1 MNVYH
6 ELCAIIGVDKEKCV
20 NCHACISACPVK
32 YCNDGSGDHVTVNPN
47 LCIGCGN
54 CLLHCSHKARYYTDD
69 FEEFQ
74 KNLGNGEKMIAIVA
88 PSAAANF
95 PGQYL
100 NLNGWLKS
108 KGIEAVFDVSFGA
121 ELTVKSYLE
130 HLKKNRP
137 QAMIAQPCPAIVTYI
152 EIYQPELI
160 KYLVPCDSPM
170 IHTIKMVRRYYPV
183 YRNHKVAVISPCMAK
198 KREFRET
205 GLGDYNIAFLSI
217 DRHLKSNRLSLH
229 DFPKANFDN
238 PPAERAVLF
247 STPGGLL
254 QTTERTFPN
263 IRHKTRRIEGIP
275 LIYDYLKKLDS
286 VIKTGKSPV
295 LIDCLNCEMGC
306 NGGTLTLAQKEAH
319 QDEIEFWIRQR
330 SKEMQEYYK
339 SISYDD
345 EMMSSK
351 QVEDTIA
358 RYWEDGLYTRSYF
371 DLSKNFGLKQPD
383 KKELTHIFAS
393 MHKYN
398 AADIYNCTAC
408 GYNSCEGMAVAIFNK
423 LNRPENCHFYLHKET
438 ELSHHEIIKN
448 EAKYRS
454 IFDNSTG
461 GIYQS
466 LPDGRILTANPAC
479 ARILGYD
486 SPEDILSSIKQLGR
500 DLFVSPE
507 RRDELVRLMDEQ
519 GFVEG
524 FEYKAYRKDGSIID
538 VSINAHVVRDEDNNF
553 LFYEGMLEDVTEK
566 KRMNELKIAKEAA
579 EAASHAKSEFLANM
593 SHEIRTPMNAIIGFS
608 NLALKADLNP
618 RQRDYVSK
626 VHNAGASLLGI
637 INGILD
643 FSKIEAGKLQIEN
656 IEFDV
661 DTILNNVA
669 TVVAQKVQEKNL
681 EFLFNISPDVPS
693 HLVGDSLRLAQ
704 VLTNLVNNA
713 VKFTEKGDVELKVEL
728 VKKDA
733 DRVKLLF
740 SVRDTGIGMKKEQAM
755 QLFQAFTQ
763 ADSSTTRKY
772 GGTGLG
778 LSISKSLIELMGGEI
793 SVESDEGKGSTFSFT
808 VWLGQ
813 SLRERQKWRLI
824 PAELNGLRTLVV
836 DDNQSA
842 REILTGMLAKFPL
855 EISSAASGMEA
866 VAAVQAADEG
876 NPFKLILMDL
886 SMPVM
891 DGIEATRIIKEK
903 AGLRNVP
910 AVVMV
915 TAYGREELRDR
926 ADKAGVDGF
935 LDKPV
940 CPSMLTDTIMRLFSS
955 REDGTTKS
963 AVPLPDDE
971 RKYNLQGAHVLLVED
986 NNINQQLAVELLE
999 IVGVTADVADNG
1011 REAVDK
1017 LCKAKEP
1024 PAYDMVLMDIQMPE
1038 LDGYEAT
1045 RIIRSD
1051 ARFRTLP
1058 IIAMTAHVLMKDKQ
1072 KILEVGM
1079 KDHITKPID
1088 PDRMFRI
1095 MEKYYHKN
1103 KGAISAAGKRKID
1116 VKEAL
1121 PATVSTIPDIPGI
1134 DTASGLKRAAGNGK
1148 LYLNVLKKFTD
1159 SYLDVPGS
1167 ICKALEAGDR
1177 QLAERLAHTVKGV
1190 AGNIGAVG
1198 VQEMAQ
1204 ELEQSI
1210 RKNDSASRTEQVRTR
1225 FADIL
1230 MLQIANLRAN
1240 IGEVPEENQFAPAR
1254 VIDPGLM
1261 KTMIT
1266 KLETLLLADDTEALD
1281 YFESVEKELSAV
1293 MPAADFNNLK
1303 KSIADYE
1310 FDAALQA
1317 LNPTLQN
1324 LH

>member
-1 MNVYH
+1 MKIHH

-54 CLLHCSHKARYYTDD
+54 CLVHCSHKARYYTDD
-69 FEEFQ
+69 FAEFQ
-74 KNLGNGEKMIAIVA
+74 KNLGSGESMIAIVA

-108 KGIEAVFDVSFGA
+108 KGIKAVFDVSFGA

-160 KYLVPCDSPM
+160 KYLVPYDSPM
-170 IHTIKMVRRYYPV
+170 IHTIKMIRRYYPA
-183 YRNHKVAVISPCMAK
+183 YRNHKIAVISPCMAK

-217 DRHLKSNRLSLH
+217 DRHLKSSGLSLQ
-229 DFPKANFDN
+229 DFPKENFDN

-254 QTTERTFPN
+254 QTMERTFPN

-306 NGGTLTLAQKEAH
+306 NGGTLTLAQKETH

-330 SKEMQEYYK
+330 AEEMRDYYK

-351 QVEDTIA
+351 QIEDTIA
-358 RYWEDGLYTRSYF
+358 KYWEDGLYTRSYI
-371 DLSKNFGLKQPD
+371 DLSKNYILKQPD
-383 KKELTHIFAS
+383 KDELGNIFAS

-423 LNRPENCHFYLHKET
+423 LNRPENCHFYLQKET
-438 ELSHHEIIKN
+438 ELSHHEIIKS

-479 ARILGYD
+479 AKILGYA
-486 SPEDILSSIKQLGR
+486 SPEDIVSSIKQLGT
-500 DLFVSPE
+500 DLFVSRE
-507 RRDELVRLMDEQ
+507 RRDELVRLMNEQ

-553 LFYEGMLEDVTEK
+553 LFYEGILEDITEK
-566 KRMNELKIAKEAA
+566 KRMSELKIAKEAA
-579 EAASHAKSEFLANM
+579 EAASHAKSDFLANM

-618 RQRDYVSK
+618 RQRDYISK
-626 VHNAGASLLGI
+626 VHNAGVSLLGL

-661 DTILNNVA
+661 DTVLNDVA

-681 EFLFNISPDVPS
+681 EFLFNISPEVPS
-693 HLVGDSLRLAQ
+693 LLMGDALRLAQ

-728 VKKDA
+728 VDKDA
-733 DRVKLLF
+733 DRVKILF
-740 SVRDTGIGMKKEQAM
+740 AVRDTGIGMKKEQAR

-793 SVESDEGKGSTFSFT
+793 SVESEEGKGSTFSFS
-808 VWLGQ
+808 VWFGL
-813 SLRERQKWRLI
+813 SLRERQKRRLI
-824 PAELNGLRTLVV
+824 PAELNGLRALVV

-842 REILTGMLAKFPL
+842 REIVTGMLAQFPF
-855 EISSAASGMEA
+855 EIANAASGTEA
-866 VAAVQAADEG
+866 VAAVQDADG
-876 NPFKLILMDL
+876 SNPYKLVLMDL

-891 DGIEATRIIKEK
+891 DGIEATQIIKEK
-903 AGLRNVP
+903 AGLQNVP

-926 ADKAGVDGF
+926 ADQAGVDGF

-940 CPSMLTDTIMRLFSS
+940 CPSMLMDTIIRLLSS
-955 REDGTTKS
+955 REDKTAGRTLPAS
-963 AVPLPDDE
+963 MPDDARE
-971 RKYNLQGAHVLLVED
+971 YNLEGAYVLLVED
-986 NNINQQLAVELLE
+986 NNINQELAVELLE
-999 IVGVTADVADNG
+999 SVGVKADVADNG
-1011 REAVDK
+1011 RQAVDM
-1017 LCKAKEP
+1017 LCQAQTP

-1051 ARFRTLP
+1051 ARFQALP
-1058 IIAMTAHVLMKDKQ
+1058 IIAMTAHAMVKDKQ
-1072 KILEVGM
+1072 RILAAGM

-1088 PDRMFRI
+1088 PDRMFKT
-1095 MEKYYHKN
+1095 MEKYYSKN
-1103 KGAISAAGKRKID
+1103 KAAAAPKRGV
-1116 VKEAL
+1116 VKAAVAQTARI
-1121 PATVSTIPDIPGI
+1121 PAVPGI
-1134 DTASGLKRAAGNGK
+1134 DTDSGLKRAAGNGK
-1148 LYLNVLKKFTD
+1148 LYLNMLKKFMD
-1159 SYLDVPGS
+1159 NYAEAPGN
-1167 ICKALEAGDR
+1167 ICQALGKGDR

-1198 VQEMAQ
+1198 VQKMAQ

-1210 RKNDSASRTEQVRTR
+1210 RENDAAELTEQIRRR
-1225 FADIL
+1225 FADTL
-1230 MLQIANLRAN
+1230 MLQIADLRAH
-1240 IGEVPEENQFAPAR
+1240 IGDVPEGSRSVPAG
-1254 VIDPGLM
+1254 VVDSGLM
-1261 KTMIT
+1261 KTIMSRL
-1266 KLETLLLADDTEALD
+1266 KALLMADDTEAVD
-1281 YFESVEKELSAV
+1281 YFEAVEKDLSAC
-1293 MPAADFNNLK
+1293 MPAADYNNLK
-1303 KSIADYE
+1303 KSLVEYE

-1317 LNPTLQN
+1317 LNRTLQN
-1324 LH
+1324 FH

>member
-1 MNVYH
+1 MKIHH

-54 CLLHCSHKARYYTDD
+54 CLVHCSHKARYYTDD
-69 FEEFQ
+69 FAEFQ
-74 KNLGNGEKMIAIVA
+74 NNLGSGESMIAIVA

-108 KGIEAVFDVSFGA
+108 KGIKAVFDVSFGA

-160 KYLVPCDSPM
+160 KYLVPYDSPM
-170 IHTIKMVRRYYPV
+170 IHTIKMIRRYYPA
-183 YRNHKVAVISPCMAK
+183 YRDHKIAVISPCMAK

-217 DRHLKSNRLSLH
+217 DRHLKSSGLSLQ
-229 DFPKANFDN
+229 DFPKENFDN

-254 QTTERTFPN
+254 QTMERTFPN

-306 NGGTLTLAQKEAH
+306 NGGTLTLAQKETH

-330 SKEMQEYYK
+330 AEEMREYYK

-351 QVEDTIA
+351 QIEDTIA
-358 RYWEDGLYTRSYF
+358 KYWEDGLYTRSYI
-371 DLSKNFGLKQPD
+371 DLSKNYVLKQPD
-383 KKELTHIFAS
+383 KNELSNIFAS

-423 LNRPENCHFYLHKET
+423 LNRPENCHFYLQKET
-438 ELSHHEIIKN
+438 ELSHHEIIKS

-479 ARILGYD
+479 AKILGYA
-486 SPEDILSSIKQLGR
+486 SPEDIVSSIKQLGQ
-500 DLFVSPE
+500 DLFVSRE

-553 LFYEGMLEDVTEK
+553 LFYEGILEDITEK
-566 KRMNELKIAKEAA
+566 KRMSELKIAKEAA
-579 EAASHAKSEFLANM
+579 EAASHAKSDFLANM

-618 RQRDYVSK
+618 RQRDYISK
-626 VHNAGASLLGI
+626 VHNAGVSLLGL

-661 DTILNNVA
+661 DTVLNDVA

-681 EFLFNISPDVPS
+681 EFLFNISPEVPS
-693 HLVGDSLRLAQ
+693 LLMGDALRLAQ

-713 VKFTEKGDVELKVEL
+713 VKFTEKGDVELKVDL
-728 VKKDA
+728 LDNDA
-733 DRVKLLF
+733 DRVKILF
-740 SVRDTGIGMKKEQAM
+740 AVRDTGIGMKKEQAR

-793 SVESDEGKGSTFSFT
+793 SVESEEGKGSTFSFS
-808 VWLGQ
+808 VWFGL
-813 SLRERQKWRLI
+813 SLRERQKRRLI
-824 PAELNGLRTLVV
+824 PAELNGLRALVV

-842 REILTGMLAKFPL
+842 REIVTGMLAQFPF
-855 EISSAASGMEA
+855 EIANAASGTEA
-866 VAAVQAADEG
+866 VAAVQEADES
-876 NPFKLILMDL
+876 NPYKLVLMDL

-891 DGIEATRIIKEK
+891 DGIEATQIIKEK
-903 AGLRNVP
+903 AGLKNVP

-926 ADKAGVDGF
+926 ADQAGVDGF

-940 CPSMLTDTIMRLFSS
+940 CPSMLMDTIIRL
-955 REDGTTKS
+955 
-963 AVPLPDDE
+963 
-971 RKYNLQGAHVLLVED
+971 
-986 NNINQQLAVELLE
+986 
-999 IVGVTADVADNG
+999 
-1011 REAVDK
+1011 
-1017 LCKAKEP
+1017 
-1024 PAYDMVLMDIQMPE
+1024 
-1038 LDGYEAT
+1038 
-1045 RIIRSD
+1045 
-1051 ARFRTLP
+1051 
-1058 IIAMTAHVLMKDKQ
+1058 
-1072 KILEVGM
+1072 
-1079 KDHITKPID
+1079 
-1088 PDRMFRI
+1088 
-1095 MEKYYHKN
+1095 
-1103 KGAISAAGKRKID
+1103 
-1116 VKEAL
+1116 
-1121 PATVSTIPDIPGI
+1121 
-1134 DTASGLKRAAGNGK
+1134 
-1148 LYLNVLKKFTD
+1148 
-1159 SYLDVPGS
+1159 
-1167 ICKALEAGDR
+1167 
-1177 QLAERLAHTVKGV
+1177 
-1190 AGNIGAVG
+1190 
-1198 VQEMAQ
+1198 
-1204 ELEQSI
+1204 
-1210 RKNDSASRTEQVRTR
+1210 
-1225 FADIL
+1225 
-1230 MLQIANLRAN
+1230 
-1240 IGEVPEENQFAPAR
+1240 
-1254 VIDPGLM
+1254 
-1261 KTMIT
+1261 
-1266 KLETLLLADDTEALD
+1266 
-1281 YFESVEKELSAV
+1281 LS
-1293 MPAADFNNLK
+1293 
-1303 KSIADYE
+1303 
-1310 FDAALQA
+1310 
-1317 LNPTLQN
+1317 
-1324 LH
+1324 

>member
-1 MNVYH
+1 MKIHH

-54 CLLHCSHKARYYTDD
+54 CLVHCSHKARYYTDD
-69 FEEFQ
+69 FAEFQ
-74 KNLGNGEKMIAIVA
+74 NNLGSGESMIAIVA

-108 KGIEAVFDVSFGA
+108 KGIKAVFDVSFGA

-160 KYLVPCDSPM
+160 KYLVPYDSPM
-170 IHTIKMVRRYYPV
+170 IHTIKMIRRYYPA
-183 YRNHKVAVISPCMAK
+183 YSDHKIAVISPCMAQ

-217 DRHLKSNRLSLH
+217 DRHLKSSGLSLQ
-229 DFPKANFDN
+229 DFPKENFDN

-254 QTTERTFPN
+254 QTMERTFPN

-306 NGGTLTLAQKEAH
+306 NGGTLTLAQKETH

-330 SKEMQEYYK
+330 AEEMREYYK

-351 QVEDTIA
+351 QIEDTIA
-358 RYWEDGLYTRSYF
+358 KYWEDGLYTRSYI
-371 DLSKNFGLKQPD
+371 DLSKNYVLKQPD
-383 KKELTHIFAS
+383 KDELSNIFAS

-423 LNRPENCHFYLHKET
+423 LNRPENCHFYLQKET
-438 ELSHHEIIKN
+438 ELSHHEIIKS

-479 ARILGYD
+479 AKILGYA
-486 SPEDILSSIKQLGR
+486 SPEDIVSSIKQLGT
-500 DLFVSPE
+500 DLFVSRE
-507 RRDELVRLMDEQ
+507 RRDELVRLMNEQ

-553 LFYEGMLEDVTEK
+553 LFYEGILEDITEK
-566 KRMNELKIAKEAA
+566 KRMSELKIAKEAA
-579 EAASHAKSEFLANM
+579 EAASHAKSDFLANM

-618 RQRDYVSK
+618 RQRDYISK
-626 VHNAGASLLGI
+626 VHNAGVSLLGL

-661 DTILNNVA
+661 DTVLNDVA

-681 EFLFNISPDVPS
+681 EFLFNISPEVPS
-693 HLVGDSLRLAQ
+693 LLMGDALRLAQ

-728 VKKDA
+728 VDKDA
-733 DRVKLLF
+733 DRVKILF
-740 SVRDTGIGMKKEQAM
+740 AVRDTGIGMKKEQAR

-793 SVESDEGKGSTFSFT
+793 SVESEEGKGSTFSFS
-808 VWLGQ
+808 VWFGL
-813 SLRERQKWRLI
+813 SLRERQKRRLI
-824 PAELNGLRTLVV
+824 PAELNGLRALVV

-842 REILTGMLAKFPL
+842 REIVTGMLAQFPF
-855 EISSAASGMEA
+855 EIANAASGTEA
-866 VAAVQAADEG
+866 VAAVQDADES

-891 DGIEATRIIKEK
+891 DGIEATQIIKEK
-903 AGLRNVP
+903 AGLKNVP

-926 ADKAGVDGF
+926 ADQAGVDGF

-940 CPSMLTDTIMRLFSS
+940 CPSMLMDTIIRLLSS
-955 REDGTTKS
+955 REDKTAGRTLPES
-963 AVPLPDDE
+963 LPDDARE
-971 RKYNLQGAHVLLVED
+971 YNLEGAYVLLVED
-986 NNINQQLAVELLE
+986 NNINQELAVELLE
-999 IVGVTADVADNG
+999 SVGVKADVADNG
-1011 REAVDK
+1011 RQAVDM
-1017 LCKAKEP
+1017 LCQAQTP

-1051 ARFRTLP
+1051 ARFQALP
-1058 IIAMTAHVLMKDKQ
+1058 IIAMTAHAMVKDKQ
-1072 KILEVGM
+1072 RILAAGM

-1088 PDRMFRI
+1088 PDRMFKT
-1095 MEKYYHKN
+1095 MEKYYSKN
-1103 KGAISAAGKRKID
+1103 KAAAAPKRGV
-1116 VKEAL
+1116 VKAAVAQTVRI
-1121 PATVSTIPDIPGI
+1121 PAVPGI
-1134 DTASGLKRAAGNGK
+1134 DTDSGLKRAAGNGK
-1148 LYLNVLKKFTD
+1148 LYLNMLKKFMDNYAGT
-1159 SYLDVPGS
+1159 PGN
-1167 ICKALEAGDR
+1167 ICLALGKGDR

-1190 AGNIGAVG
+1190 AGNIGAAD
-1198 VQEMAQ
+1198 VQKMAQ

-1210 RKNDSASRTEQVRTR
+1210 RENDAAELTEQIRKR
-1225 FADIL
+1225 FADTL
-1230 MLQIANLRAN
+1230 LLQIAGLKAH
-1240 IGEVPEENQFAPAR
+1240 IGDVPEGSRSVPAG
-1254 VIDPGLM
+1254 VVDSGLM
-1261 KTMIT
+1261 KTIMSRL
-1266 KLETLLLADDTEALD
+1266 KALLMADDTEAVD
-1281 YFESVEKELSAV
+1281 YFEAVEKDLSAC
-1293 MPAADFNNLK
+1293 MPAADYNNLK
-1303 KSIADYE
+1303 KSLVEYD

-1317 LNPTLQN
+1317 LNRTLQN
-1324 LH
+1324 FH